1 MKVEKSEDTFEE
13 GGEGSES
20 IGIAEDTCEGGG
32 EGGEVTYK
40 GGQGVDTCLG
50 GDLSHV

>member
-1 MKVEKSEDTFEE
+1 MKEE
-13 GGEGSES
+13 VNEVK
-20 IGIAEDTCEGGG
+20 AEEICEGGG